1 MTDVTVDELFTWRDG
16 PDGTFALKA
25 AKAFG
30 GHHCFCSMK
39 TFSEIKE
46 RCDVIERQTQAWMNP
61 VVMAPLLNSVNIHVD
76 DTVPN
81 GIIRGRIV
89 MPKKMHISE
98 VGIFDPDHPDM
109 QEEVRNVE
117 DSLRLE

>member
-1 MTDVTVDELFTWRDG
+1 MRDVTIDELFSWRDG
-16 PDGTFALKA
+16 PDGTFAFKA
-25 AKAFG
+25 KQAFN

-46 RCDVIERQTQAWMNP
+46 RCDVIERNAEAWLNP
-61 VVMAPLLNSVNIHVD
+61 FVTLPPINEVNIHVD

-89 MPKKMHISE
+89 MPEKMHISD

-117 DSLRLE
+117 DSLRRE